1 MSYRTFLDTNYLQNR
16 VTSTENCNNL
26 PKNLL
31 KGNNINK
38 NFTL

>member
-1 MSYRTFLDTNYLQNR
+1 MFLNTDYLRNK

-31 KGNNINK
+31 KGNGVNR
-38 NFTL
+38 NFAL